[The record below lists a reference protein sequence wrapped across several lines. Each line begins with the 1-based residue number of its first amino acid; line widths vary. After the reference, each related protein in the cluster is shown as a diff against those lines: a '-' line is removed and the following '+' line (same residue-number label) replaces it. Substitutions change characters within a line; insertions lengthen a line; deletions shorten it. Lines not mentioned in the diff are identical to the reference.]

1 MTKKLMFMIA
11 GLMLAATLSNAQAI
25 VGRIDNDGVTHMTVE
40 KGQAKE
46 VLKNVATQKGE
57 QQLNPVEITFTT
69 MPLGQICLTGYEK
82 DKNGNII
89 KGYRIMCK
97 QDDANN
103 LIVVPESKS
112 EKVFGRPFAD
122 NVVVSQ

>member
-1 MTKKLMFMIA
+1 MYAKFFKRFVDFCVSLLVLIILSPMILILALIGAIIMRCNPFFVQLRPGLNEKMVRLIKFRTMT
-11 GLMLAATLSNAQAI
+11 
-25 VGRIDNDGVTHMTVE
+25 
-40 KGQAKE
+40 
-46 VLKNVATQKGE
+46 
-57 QQLNPVEITFTT
+57 
-69 MPLGQICLTGYEK
+69 CEK